1 MTHECVTWQD
11 TVVVGGC
18 CMLLTQ
24 APIVPASLFSHKC
37 SVLQRV
43 AVCCVVAFSSH
54 IALPTQVQGDAV
66 CCSVL

>member
-1 MTHECVTWQD
+1 
-11 TVVVGGC
+11 
-18 CMLLTQ
+18 MLLTQ